1 MVQPVAKLTVDR
13 GGRSSAAYVAYSLGN
28 FLSNQTWQYS
38 DSGVVLYVDIEKD
51 GDGARVTGIRYLP
64 VYVEKQPVAGQDQ
77 WRVVPV
83 LPGVEPVTDVPLN
96 AASRARMA
104 QVWEEVK
111 AQVDNPASRITA
123 CSAADFPS
131 AAATP

>member
-1 MVQPVAKLTVDR
+1 V
-13 GGRSSAAYVAYSLGN
+13 
-28 FLSNQTWQYS
+28 
-38 DSGVVLYVDIEKD
+38 EKGD
-51 GDGARVTGIRYLP
+51 DGARVTGIRYLP

-77 WRVVPV
+77 WRVLPV
-83 LPGVEPVTDVPLN
+83 LPGVEPLTDVPLS

-123 CSAADFPS
+123 CSAADFPGVT
-131 AAATP
+131 ATP